1 MDKVPYMQRGGAWD
15 DSDLTKKGEEMM
27 AKRTDKMI
35 RTSVTSKKIVPK
47 KWTKTDEAYS
57 KGGFLKQQSISIFGG
72 ATLPWANDKTPSVQE
87 ENKRAIS
94 EQKKSTRP
102 GTNRPMTAAAKARI
116 EKETAEERKRQERLK
131 GQLKGEKKGLFGLW

>member
-1 MDKVPYMQRGGAWD
+1 M
-15 DSDLTKKGEEMM
+15 
-27 AKRTDKMI
+27 
-35 RTSVTSKKIVPK
+35 
-47 KWTKTDEAYS
+47 
-57 KGGFLKQQSISIFGG
+57 KQQSISIFGG

>member
-57 KGGFLKQQSISIFGG
+57 KVRFACFH
-72 ATLPWANDKTPSVQE
+72 PSW
-87 ENKRAIS
+87 
-94 EQKKSTRP
+94 
-102 GTNRPMTAAAKARI
+102 
-116 EKETAEERKRQERLK
+116 RL
-131 GQLKGEKKGLFGLW
+131 GQAFKPTWYKLRVLSRVLVTK